1 MTGSQDASLADLDD
15 PGLYINRELSQLAFI
30 RRVLAVA
37 ESGATPLLERLRFL
51 CITASVLDEFY
62 EIRVAGLKQQ
72 ILHGWHS
79 RRPDGIPAR
88 ELQRLISCESK
99 EIVLR
104 QYSLLNDVLIPA
116 LAKEEICILR
126 RPEWNEDQKAWLKDY
141 FDREIYPILTPQSL
155 DPAHP
160 FPRVVNKILNFYIQ
174 LDGKDGFGRAI
185 SSAVLHAPR
194 SLPRVIRLPEEVS
207 THADDFVFLS
217 SIIHEFVGEL
227 FPGMRIRGCHQYRV
241 TRNSD
246 LLVEDEEAEDLR
258 LALEGEL
265 LARNWGSAVRLECAD
280 LTPGEV
286 STFLL
291 SKFQLEKEDLF
302 VVKGPVNL
310 SRLSTIPDLVDRA
323 DLVFPT
329 FHPGV
334 PKALLGHGDLFEV
347 LREQDLLLHHP
358 YQSFLPFVEWVQQ
371 AARDPQVLLI
381 KQTLYRT
388 EKNSP
393 LIEALI
399 QAARAGKEV
408 TVVIEL
414 RARFDEQTNIDLAER
429 LQEAGAYVSYG
440 IVGYKAHAKMTLI
453 VRKEGDLLKRYV
465 HLGTGNYHSSN
476 AKSYSDFGLMT
487 ADTRICGDVHKV
499 FQQLTSL
506 GKPRKLKALLQS
518 PFTLHE
524 SLLAFIDKET
534 ENALEGKPARILAK
548 VNALSENRIMK
559 ALYRASQAGVE
570 VRLIVRGIC
579 CLRPGIPG
587 ISENI
592 EVRSIVGRFLEHHRV
607 YYFENAGA
615 PRLYCSSADWM
626 DRNLLRRVETCFPIQ
641 GKKQFRRVFWEGLDV
656 YLEDEELAWI
666 LDADGMYAQRPVQS
680 GTSSQDRLLEALAE
694 E

>member
-1 MTGSQDASLADLDD
+1 MTVPENPPIDDLDR
-15 PGLYINRELSQLAFI
+15 PELYINRELSQLAFM

-37 ESGATPLLERLRFL
+37 EKESTPLLERLRFL
-51 CITASVLDEFY
+51 CITAFVLDEFY

-72 ILHGWHS
+72 ILHKWHS
-79 RRPDGIPAR
+79 RRPDGLQPR
-88 ELQRLISCESK
+88 EVLRRVSEEAK
-99 EIVLR
+99 ELVRR
-104 QYSLLNDVLIPA
+104 QYSLLNETLIPA
-116 LAKEEICILR
+116 MAKEDICILR
-126 RPEWNEDQKAWLKDY
+126 RPEWSEKQKVWLKDY

-174 LDGKDGFGRAI
+174 LEGKDGFGRAI

-194 SLPRVIRLPEEVS
+194 SLPRVIRLPDEVS
-207 THADDFVFLS
+207 QHADDFVFLS

-227 FPGMRIRGCHQYRV
+227 FPGMRIQGCHQYRV

-246 LLVEDEEAEDLR
+246 LLLEEEEAEDLR

-280 LTPGEV
+280 LTPVEV
-286 STFLL
+286 SEFLL
-291 SKFQLEKEDLF
+291 SKFQLDACDYFQVE
-302 VVKGPVNL
+302 GPVNL
-310 SRLSTIPDLVDRA
+310 SRLSAIPDLLDRP
-323 DLVFPT
+323 DLQFPP
-329 FHPGV
+329 FHPGI
-334 PKALLGHGDLFEV
+334 PKALVGRGDLFEI
-347 LREQDLLLHHP
+347 LREQDILLHHP

-371 AARDPQVLLI
+371 AARDPKVLLI

-399 QAARAGKEV
+399 QAARSGKEV
-408 TVVIEL
+408 TVIIEL
-414 RARFDEQTNIDLAER
+414 RARFDEQANIDLAER

-453 VRKEGDLLKRYV
+453 VRKEGGVLKRYV
-465 HLGTGNYHSSN
+465 HLGTGNYHSGN
-476 AKSYSDFGLMT
+476 ARSYSDFGLMT
-487 ADTRICGDVHKV
+487 ADNKICGDVHKI

-524 SLLAFIDKET
+524 ALLGFIARET
-534 ENALEGKPARILAK
+534 EHARAGKPARIYAK
-548 VNALSENRIMK
+548 INALTESRIMK
-559 ALYRASQAGVE
+559 ALYTASQAGVE
-570 VRLIVRGIC
+570 IRLIVRGIC

-587 ISENI
+587 VSENI

-607 YYFENAGA
+607 YYFENAGD
-615 PRLYCSSADWM
+615 PHLYCASADWM

-641 GKKQFRRVFWEGLDV
+641 GKKQARRVFWEGLQV
-656 YLEDEELAWI
+656 YLEDEELSWI
-666 LDADGMYAQRPVQS
+666 LGPDGEYEQRTVHP
-680 GTSSQDRLLEALAE
+680 GTSSQVRLLEALAE